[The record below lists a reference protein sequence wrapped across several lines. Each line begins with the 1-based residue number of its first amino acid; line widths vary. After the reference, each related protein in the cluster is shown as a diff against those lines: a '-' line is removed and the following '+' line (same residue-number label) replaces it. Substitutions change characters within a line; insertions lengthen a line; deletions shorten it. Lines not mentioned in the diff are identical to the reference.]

1 MTTGRVYLP
10 TSLDRL
16 TALRDER
23 RLDGPLIAYAPTP
36 ALAAAVGGNP
46 DEEELEYAATQ
57 EAATVAAALGD
68 DVVAAVDIPSGE
80 LAEAIKHSGPPD
92 SPAAVRLVGPV
103 LLRQV
108 VSLHRLDPP
117 GQRDPDSDLE
127 LSWYDVTELVAL
139 LTELGGQPAR

>member
-1 MTTGRVYLP
+1 MSRE
-10 TSLDRL
+10 RL

-23 RLDGPLIAYAPTP
+23 RIAGPLIGYAPTP

-46 DEEELEYAATQ
+46 DEEELEYAAIQ

-68 DVVAAVDIPSGE
+68 DVVAAVDLPSAE
-80 LAEAIKHSGPPD
+80 LAGAIEHSGPPD
-92 SPAAVRLVGPV
+92 SPAAVRFAGPV

-117 GQRDPDSDLE
+117 GERDADSDLD
-127 LSWYDVTELVAL
+127 LSWYDVTELGAL
-139 LTELGGQPAR
+139 VEELD

>member
-16 TALRDER
+16 ASLRDER
-23 RLDGPLIAYAPTP
+23 RVDGPLIAYAPTP

-46 DEEELEYAATQ
+46 DEEELEYAAIQ
-57 EAATVAAALGD
+57 EAAVVAAALGD
-68 DVVAAVDIPSGE
+68 DVVAAIDVPSNQ
-80 LAEAIKHSGPPD
+80 LTVAIQDRGPAD
-92 SPAAVRLVGPV
+92 SPAAVRFPGPI

-117 GQRDPDSDLE
+117 GSRDADADLE
-127 LSWYDVTELVAL
+127 LSWYDVTELPALVA
-139 LTELGGQPAR
+139 ELGG